1 MKERRALILLTQFKD
16 VVNMF
21 TRDRGYDVTRPEVD
35 GYGVTLPYGALVTVD
50 LLPLHYI
57 A

>member
-1 MKERRALILLTQFKD
+1 MKERALILLTQFKD